1 MLSATELIDIAAAFM
16 DKGGTALWAI
26 MAVSLLMWILIIER
40 YLYLYYSYPRQLED
54 VKTAWRH
61 YKNAPLPIAMR
72 LRTGLIRELQ
82 VSAGAYLQSITV
94 LSQTLP
100 LLGLLGTVFGMIH
113 TFEVIAMFGN
123 GNARGMAGGISEAL
137 LTTMAGLVTALSGIY
152 LSSNLNERVRTAIDK
167 AEDELDWTDCAR
179 HAQSR
184 LEFRGSDY

>member
-1 MLSATELIDIAAAFM
+1 M

-100 LLGLLGTVFGMIH
+100 LLGLLGTVFGMQN
-113 TFEVIAMFGN
+113 IAQ
-123 GNARGMAGGISEAL
+123 GINSQPQC
-137 LTTMAGLVTALSGIY
+137 
-152 LSSNLNERVRTAIDK
+152 RVVDKPAIPYRI
-167 AEDELDWTDCAR
+167 E
-179 HAQSR
+179 
-184 LEFRGSDY
+184 